1 MTPTGTAIDEPKTTE
16 NGRAGALRLIVADW
30 FAPST
35 GGPAGRLSPAIRML
49 LFVELVVVAFGIV
62 WLGLNLLQNALTL
75 FMARTMQLFA
85 TLGDYPVRFWASGQ
99 EVYFEI
105 SHGKRFQAWLDT
117 RPIFS
122 NLPVL
127 VALIAATPGL
137 LWRRRLAYV
146 LTGAALLFLT
156 HLIFLYVKV
165 QVVLITANHID
176 AGSPALWQS
185 LDDMFEVTGKT
196 FFPIFIWLLLAFPY
210 MLGAVDARK
219 RKEALALPRNA
230 LCPCGSGK
238 KYKRC
243 CGR

>member
-1 MTPTGTAIDEPKTTE
+1 
-16 NGRAGALRLIVADW
+16 
-30 FAPST
+30 
-35 GGPAGRLSPAIRML
+35 ML
-49 LFVELVVVAFGIV
+49 LFAGLVILTFGIV

-85 TLGDYPVRFWASGQ
+85 TLGDYPIRFWASGQ
-99 EVYFEI
+99 EIYFEI

-127 VALIAATPGL
+127 LTLIAATPCL
-137 LWRRRLAYV
+137 LWRRRLVYV
-146 LTGAALLFLT
+146 LTGGALLFLT
-156 HLIFLYVKV
+156 HLSFLYVKV
-165 QVVLITANHID
+165 QVVLITARHID
-176 AGSPALWQS
+176 AGSPGLWQS

-210 MLGAVDARK
+210 MLGAVDVRK
-219 RKEALALPRNA
+219 RKEPLSLPRNA